1 MQVGM
6 IRSGRMGSYIVQ
18 NSKAV
23 QECVLHDAL
32 RFPFG
37 GRLEKPFGES
47 GEHR

>member
-18 NSKAV
+18 HLKAV
-23 QECVLHDAL
+23 QVCVLHDAL
-32 RFPFG
+32 RFPFD
-37 GRLEKPFGES
+37 GRLEKPFGGW